1 MKLTVLVLAAVAT
14 VAFAGGGSKKN
25 DDALCAACRD
35 VYMPCKHKCDTSDR
49 TVLCETYCELEV
61 CDLKPKGFD
70 KPCHPTCI
78 YPKCKNRPNHD
89 EP

>member
-35 VYMPCKHKCDTSDR
+35 VYMPCKHLIITAFVLSASNLSGYPNIESVISLFRAIPTAILARYCLNHLSQPRFDR
-49 TVLCETYCELEV
+49 
-61 CDLKPKGFD
+61 
-70 KPCHPTCI
+70 
-78 YPKCKNRPNHD
+78 
-89 EP
+89 